1 MDDSTRSTLL
11 VRLRDRGDTV
21 AWETFH
27 SLYRPLICGYAVS
40 RGLGA
45 AEAEDVAQQCS
56 QVVLERIAEYEHL
69 GSFKAWLRAIAE
81 HKIVDQVRRARR
93 VVQGD
98 TAFWGEQRAA
108 VGAPEPDSP
117 EAMWDRQWERAHIM
131 HCAERAKKSVNES
144 TYEAFEA
151 CVVRGMEPAAVAA
164 LLNLTVSQVYVAKHR
179 VLERIRALLRDLH
192 GQDGVL

>member
-11 VRLRDRGDTV
+11 VRLRDRGDTD

-40 RGLGA
+40 RGLGS

-56 QVVLERIAEYEHL
+56 QVVMERIAEYEHL

-81 HKIVDQVRRARR
+81 HKIVDQIRRARR
-93 VVQGD
+93 LVQGD
-98 TAFWGEQRAA
+98 TAFWGEQRSA
-108 VGAPEPDSP
+108 VGARAPDSP

-131 HCAERAKKSVNES
+131 HCAERAKRSVNES

-151 CVVRGMEPAAVAA
+151 CVVRGMDPAAVAS
-164 LLNLTVSQVYVAKHR
+164 LLNITLAQVYVAKHR
-179 VLERIRALLRDLH
+179 VLERIRTMLREIH